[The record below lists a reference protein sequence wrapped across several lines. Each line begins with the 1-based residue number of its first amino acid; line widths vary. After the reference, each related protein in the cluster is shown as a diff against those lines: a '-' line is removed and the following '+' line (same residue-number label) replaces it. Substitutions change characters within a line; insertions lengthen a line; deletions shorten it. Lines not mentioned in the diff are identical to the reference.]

1 MSDLQAGLRREIQ
14 QLRSQVANLTREVEQ
29 WRRVR
34 VPVGIYAPSTRR
46 AVLQASLAQGAT
58 ATAKLYRWS
67 GTAWEFCATA
77 TVREFTLN
85 SGESYPT
92 GIKGWVFEDV
102 GGIYVFATD
111 GCEPDDT
118 GLGTTPATPPPPGPS
133 QGQLLIA
140 GGDALFGELASG
152 EPEPGF
158 YDGELI
164 SN

>member
-1 MSDLQAGLRREIQ
+1 MDTHPSIMAELNRLRRRQDELEAEVDA
-14 QLRSQVANLTREVEQ
+14 LRRRREPVAVHAAT
-29 WRRVR
+29 
-34 VPVGIYAPSTRR
+34 TRR
-46 AVLQASLAQGAT
+46 AMLETTLNQGST
-58 ATAKLYRWS
+58 ATAKPYSWS
-67 GTAWEFCATA
+67 GSAWEYGGNLV

-85 SGESYPT
+85 SGESYPA
-92 GIKGWVFEDV
+92 GLKGWIFEDV
-102 GGIYVFATD
+102 GGVYVFATD

-140 GGDALFGELASG
+140 GGDALFAELAGG